1 MYRLCSFYSS
11 KFSSTAGLV
20 SNLLPKFEKL
30 QDCNSVERLI
40 NVHIEKLPEGYYLAT
55 SDALPGLIAQAP
67 SLTETLAIA
76 QDVAKQI
83 LAAMAERNQLVACF
97 PTIADEFDCPLVLSK

>member
-1 MYRLCSFYSS
+1 MYRLCRFYSR
-11 KFSSTAGLV
+11 KFNNTAGIV

-83 LAAMAERNQLVACF
+83 LAAMAARNQIVESF
-97 PTIADEFDCPLVLSK
+97 PMLADEFDCPLVLTK

>member
-1 MYRLCSFYSS
+1 MYRLCSSYSH
-11 KFSSTAGLV
+11 KFNSVARLV

-67 SLTETLAIA
+67 SLTETLEIA

-83 LAAMAERNQLVACF
+83 LTAMAERNQLVECF
-97 PTIADEFDCPLVLSK
+97 PAIADEFDCPLVLSK

>member
-1 MYRLCSFYSS
+1 VTFIKNFTKTL
-11 KFSSTAGLV
+11 
-20 SNLLPKFEKL
+20 KL
-30 QDCNSVERLI
+30 RDCNLVERLI

-67 SLTETLAIA
+67 TLTETLEIA

-83 LAAMAERNQLVACF
+83 LAAMVERNQLVESF
-97 PTIADEFDCPLVLSK
+97 PAIADEFDCPLVLTK

>member
-1 MYRLCSFYSS
+1 M
-11 KFSSTAGLV
+11 T
-20 SNLLPKFEKL
+20 LLKPFTETLKL

-67 SLTETLAIA
+67 SLTETLEIA
-76 QDVAKQI
+76 QDVAKQL
-83 LAAMAERNQLVACF
+83 LAAMADRNQIVECF
-97 PTIADEFDCPLVLSK
+97 PMLADEFDCPLVLTR